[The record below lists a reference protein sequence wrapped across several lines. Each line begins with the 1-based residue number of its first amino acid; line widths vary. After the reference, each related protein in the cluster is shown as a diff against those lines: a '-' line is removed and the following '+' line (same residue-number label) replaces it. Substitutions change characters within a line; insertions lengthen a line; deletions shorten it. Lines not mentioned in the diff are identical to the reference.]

1 MPSLIRVNLDFC
13 NNTILSCFFFFFFI
27 IDFYFLI
34 PAVIVQIFIP
44 IAEPITPTEI
54 ATNEAVQKSKY
65 NQYLLKV
72 K

>member
-44 IAEPITPTEI
+44 IAEPIAPTGI